1 MLATRRAFVRTFSLG
16 TVALLA
22 AACGAPQASAPPTA
36 APPAAKPTT
45 APAPVGQPTTASAP
59 AAQPT
64 AAQAAPAAGLSKPQ
78 PKVQRVVLGAARPTY
93 EGNNP
98 YFDNGPFDN
107 FPLKPMYESLIGMD
121 ATTGKRIP
129 ELAESWSIEDGG
141 RTIRFK
147 LRKGVQFHG
156 GFGEFTARDVKHSFE
171 TLMAQPPDTRA
182 IVSQTEL
189 KAGIEGVEI
198 VNDYEVLFRAK
209 ISDITLLYQWTVNN
223 TGSEITSK
231 ADFDSRGG
239 KMPNGP
245 SEKPLAGTGPYQYSE
260 RSQGQFIRFERVPY
274 QHWRE
279 TPDFPELEIRFNS
292 ENAAR
297 QAALLA
303 GEIHGT
309 GLPRDLVEGA
319 LARGLKRL
327 ESSEALVSAI
337 SPLYGSYLKD
347 PLNSDELLHPDSPIN
362 NRLVRQ
368 AINKAIDRDALNK
381 AFYEGKAEPM
391 YLHLF
396 KPGLPGWDPQFQTRF
411 QEMYGYDQDAARK
424 LLAEAGYGP
433 GGKEIR
439 VEVLAQPNAANPE
452 ASEVMEAISGM
463 LRRVG
468 IDAPIE
474 GIDPVALATRNRVN
488 VLGSKSH
495 AGFIAPPVADQLY
508 ISRIYF
514 TPVSGGRSLS
524 VDRRQAIREFSA
536 VVAETDD
543 DKREPL
549 WRDFGLKAYEYF
561 PNIPLFWLRS
571 NVIVDPKVIG
581 SYTFPG
587 NQIGAYTHLWTL
599 KSA

>member
-1 MLATRRAFVRTFSLG
+1 MPATRRGFVKTFGLSAIG
-16 TVALLA
+16 LLA
-22 AACGAPQASAPPTA
+22 AACAAPTPQASAPTA
-36 APPAAKPTT
+36 APTDAGQAKPTT
-45 APAPVGQPTTASAP
+45 APAP

-64 AAQAAPAAGLSKPQ
+64 APQAAPAAGKPQ

-98 YFDNGPFDN
+98 YYDNGPFDN
-107 FPLKPMYESLIGMD
+107 FQLKPMYESLIGQD
-121 ATTGKRIP
+121 ARTGQRVP
-129 ELAESWSIEDGG
+129 ELAESWSVEDGG
-141 RTIRFK
+141 RTLRFK
-147 LRKGVQFHG
+147 LRRGVQFHN
-156 GFGEFTARDVKHSFE
+156 GFGEFTARDVKHSYE

-189 KAGIEGVEI
+189 KAGIEGAEI
-198 VNDYEVLFRAK
+198 VNDYEIVFRAK
-209 ISDITLLYQWTVNN
+209 ITDITLLYQSTVNN

-231 ADFDSRGG
+231 ADFDARGG
-239 KMPNGP
+239 KMPTGP
-245 SEKPLAGTGPYQYSE
+245 NEKPLAGTGPYQYTE
-260 RSQGQFIRFERVPY
+260 RTQGQFIRFERVPY

-279 TPDFPELEIRFNS
+279 MPDFPELELRFNS
-292 ENAAR
+292 ENASR

-319 LARGLKRL
+319 LARGLKRI
-327 ESSEALVSAI
+327 ESSEALTAAI
-337 SPLYGSYLKD
+337 APLYGSYLKD
-347 PLNSDELLHPDSPIN
+347 PLNSDELLHPDSPMN
-362 NRLVRQ
+362 NPLVRR
-368 AINKAIDRDALNK
+368 ALNKAIDRDALNR

-396 KPGLPGWDPQFQTRF
+396 KAGLAGWDPQFQTRF
-411 QEMYGYDQDAARK
+411 QEMYGYDQDATRR

-452 ASEVMEAISGM
+452 APEVMEAISGM

-468 IDAPIE
+468 VDAPIE
-474 GIDPVALATRNRVN
+474 GIDPATLAARNRVG
-488 VLGSKSH
+488 VLGSRSH
-495 AGFIAPPVADQLY
+495 VGFIAPPVADQLY

-524 VDRRQAIREFSA
+524 VDRRAAIREFSGM
-536 VVAETDD
+536 VAEPDD
-543 DKREPL
+543 QKREPL
-549 WRDFGLKAYEYF
+549 LRQFALNAYEHF

-571 NVIVDPKVIG
+571 SVIVDPKVIS
-581 SYTFPG
+581 SYTFSG